1 MKRLYTVVGVFTLL
15 MMFVISTILV
25 SVASAESKGGFIFS
39 PLSNAIW
46 VLNKS
51 TRKMIFVQFKKPDK
65 MWKSNQVTVPVNF
78 NLDKCELNAVG
89 GRGTSVFLYDKSSAM
104 TTFYQVKSD
113 HTVDQFMVIN
123 IGEDLK

>member
-1 MKRLYTVVGVFTLL
+1 MKQLCTIIGVFAFFTMCLISV
-15 MMFVISTILV
+15 MFVSI
-25 SVASAESKGGFIFS
+25 ASAESEGNFIFS
-39 PLSNAIW
+39 AESNSIW

-65 MWKSNQVTVPVNF
+65 IWKSNQVTVPVNF
-78 NLDKCELNAVG
+78 NLDKCELKAVG

-104 TTFYQVKSD
+104 TTFYQVQKD
-113 HTVDQFMVIN
+113 HSVNQFMVIN